1 MIFLCD
7 SNGNVLD
14 TKQMFSSKNEV
25 KYIRAQLIEQARA
38 YLQND
43 VRSPPQLIILRDTY
57 L

>member
-14 TKQMFSSKNEV
+14 TKQMFSSKHEV